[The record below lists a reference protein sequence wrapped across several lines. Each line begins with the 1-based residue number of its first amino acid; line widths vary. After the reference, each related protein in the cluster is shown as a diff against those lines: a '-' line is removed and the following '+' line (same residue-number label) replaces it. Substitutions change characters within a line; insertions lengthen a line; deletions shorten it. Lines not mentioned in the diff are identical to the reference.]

1 MEKRPCSSRFA
12 KLERNLHHRSLG
24 VNGFELI
31 DFAIPADNGKT
42 SSLCN
47 RVGTRFVAAIQ
58 QRQSLMQQHCW
69 IQIVSCQSVH
79 FIALFYLRTNWSL
92 FIITQCT
99 LKGKQHETY
108 LHQAVTKSDSAIAQV
123 IKKHRKTEF
132 RVTVWHNTFFFSN
145 NKIPDT
151 SSEL

>member
-24 VNGFELI
+24 ANGFELI

-58 QRQSLMQQHCW
+58 QTKTIANATTLLNPNP
-69 IQIVSCQSVH
+69 ISCQSVH

-132 RVTVWHNTFFFSN
+132 RVTVWHNTFFF
-145 NKIPDT
+145 
-151 SSEL
+151 